1 MAGSRLK
8 AKSRKAEKFHEG
20 KKKGKHLSDQLEEK
34 YIGTATEV
42 FSRIKTK
49 ENEIR
54 SKVSAERAR
63 AERLIEDA
71 KGEAAALKRKATL
84 EDIGREA
91 YDRIIEEARAEI
103 ANIEKATAEEISR
116 VEKTGAANLEKAVGL
131 IVDAVLSAGEPD

>member
-8 AKSRKAEKFHEG
+8 VKARKAEKPRGG
-20 KKKGKHLSDQLEEK
+20 KKEGKHLSDQLEEK

-42 FSRIKTK
+42 FSRIRAK
-49 ENEIR
+49 ESEIR

-84 EDIGREA
+84 EDIGRDA
-91 YDRIIEEARAEI
+91 HDRIIAETRAEI
-103 ANIEKATAEEISR
+103 ENTEKNTAEEISR
-116 VEKTGAANLEKAVGL
+116 VEKTGAARLEEAVEL
-131 IVDAVLSAGEPD
+131 IVNAVLNAGETG